1 LLELAEN
8 KLLALKTY
16 TRAKRV
22 VQN

>member
-1 LLELAEN
+1 LELAEN